1 MYVKRNPD
9 GEIIALSK
17 TQEGYFREY
26 LSDDD
31 PAIISFIQGGKYHQQ
46 LLLAQTDQTMAR
58 VLEDVINL
66 LVEQGLIRFTDL
78 PDAAQ
83 AKLLNRRELRGL
95 GQAIDLLDEGDD
107 LHL

>member
-1 MYVKRNPD
+1 MYVKRNSI

-17 TQEGYFREY
+17 TQEGYFSEY
-26 LSDDD
+26 LPDDD
-31 PAIISFIQGGKYHQQ
+31 TAIVNFIQGGKFHQQ
-46 LLLAQTDQTMAR
+46 MILAQTDQTMAR
-58 VLEDVINL
+58 VLEDVVNL
-66 LVEQGLIRFTDL
+66 LVEQGVIRFTDL

-95 GQAIDLLDEGDD
+95 GQGIDLLDEGDD